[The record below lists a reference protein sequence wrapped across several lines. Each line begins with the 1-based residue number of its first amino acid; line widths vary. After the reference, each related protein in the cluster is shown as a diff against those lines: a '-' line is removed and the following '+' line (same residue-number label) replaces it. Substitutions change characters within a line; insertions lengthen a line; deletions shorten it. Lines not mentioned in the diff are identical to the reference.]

1 MAAFLGVI
9 IENLTSVMASIVR
22 KESHSTAKKLI
33 FGVDIEGRI
42 TIWNKSIQNLTE
54 FSLGEAIGQSL
65 TEQFIAPEHKTRMQ
79 DVINLGLAGEETA
92 DFSESSYNLS
102 V

>member
-9 IENLTSVMASIVR
+9 IENLTSVIAPIVR

-33 FGVDIEGRI
+33 FGVDNEGKI

-54 FSLGEAIGQSL
+54 FLGEAIGQNL

-79 DVINLGLAGEETA
+79 DVINLARAGEETA
-92 DFSESSYNLS
+92 DFSES
-102 V
+102 